1 MNRFLALLLILLL
14 TANPV
19 WAGISIVKSN
29 GITLTGADGIEYVG
43 INGITLTGAD
53 GIFNYNSN
61 GITLTGADGITLTG
75 ADGVTPTGANGA
87 TYTGPNG
94 ITLTGADGITLTG
107 ADGITL
113 TGADGIT
120 LTGADGKQYTADSIL
135 IRRPNGITLTGAD
148 GITLTGADGITLTG
162 ADGAT
167 LVGLNSI
174 TLPRADG
181 ITLTGADG
189 ITLTGAD
196 GITLTGADSIIG
208 FGPAGVIFDHTNPT
222 GITLTGA
229 DGITLTGAD
238 GITLTGADGITLT
251 GADVLRL
258 IGVNNNTGLQGVD
271 PELAVALNR
280 ATDDSNINAVIVY
293 HSAVTDADI
302 AQLQQLGI
310 MGGTRMRVLPVVYV
324 TATKAQ
330 LVAVSHLP
338 RVRSLYGNRT
348 LTFNSDPYF
357 NTTGV
362 QRVAPDGDLRQDN
375 GGMPV
380 TGRNVTVA
388 VLDTGINS
396 QHVDLAG
403 KVVQNVRLADTQS
416 VPATFAY
423 PAPLENLTNTDL
435 ASGHGTFVS
444 GVIAASGASSSGRYA
459 GVAPGARLLGL
470 SAGDLNLM
478 YVLSGFDYLLEK
490 RVKYNVR
497 VVNCSFSANTVFDP
511 NDPVNVA
518 TKMLTDAGVNIV
530 FSAGNSGSGNGTM
543 NPYAIAPWVIG
554 VGATDPNGRLADYSS
569 RGDFGDDLQHP
580 SLVTPGTN
588 IVSLRSAPTVTG
600 VSGLAGAD
608 RERLTVTE
616 LPYYTTA
623 TGTSFSA
630 PQVAGAIALMLE
642 ANPNLT
648 PADVKDI
655 LSRTATPMPRYFFH
669 EAGAGMLN
677 TYAAVLEAAFPERHM
692 GGFRSTLSR
701 NAIRFV
707 TRTSQTFEQTVFP
720 NQTSSANVTIPQ
732 NTIQAGVNIYWD
744 LSPNDFGLRVY
755 DQSNSLLGESNY
767 LNLPGFTGRREKV
780 MLRNPGSQTLRAA
793 ISHSGYVGTTQQV
806 FGAVEVTQV
815 EYPVMLDESTLSPD
829 QTVQV
834 EKSLLAN
841 LMLPE
846 GRKFRP
852 NDAVSRLE
860 LAEALVRAGLV
871 QQYMASAPMF
881 VDVRDDDSR
890 NVVESTQ
897 AFPCSSLFYDA
908 TPGRNFYPY
917 NGATKLAAAI
927 AFVKAAGLSS
937 QATSA
942 FLPLTVSDAAS
953 IPAAWRGYV
962 AVALQRGFISLDGN
976 AFSPSRNLTRVE
988 LATSLNTLVV
998 Q

>member
-1 MNRFLALLLILLL
+1 LLL
-14 TANPV
+14 TAQPV
-19 WAGISIVKSN
+19 LAGLSIIKSN
-29 GITLTGADGIEYVG
+29 GITLTGADGIDYVG
-43 INGITLTGAD
+43 MNGITLTGAD
-53 GIFNYNSN
+53 GIFSYNSN

-75 ADGVTPTGANGA
+75 ADGVTSTGANGA
-87 TYTGPNG
+87 TYTGQNG

-120 LTGADGKQYTADSIL
+120 LTGADGKQYTADSITL
-135 IRRPNGITLTGAD
+135 RQPNGITLTGAD

-162 ADGAT
+162 ADGTAQ
-167 LVGLNSI
+167 VGPNGI
-174 TLPRADG
+174 TLTGADG

-196 GITLTGADSIIG
+196 GITLTGADSAIG
-208 FGPAGVIFDHTNPT
+208 FGPNGLVFNLANPT

-251 GADVLRL
+251 GADGITLT
-258 IGVNNNTGLQGVD
+258 GADDNTGLQSVD
-271 PELAVALNR
+271 PELAVALNK

-293 HSAVTDADI
+293 HASVTDTDI

-310 MGGTRMRVLPVVYV
+310 TGGTRLRILPVVYV

-330 LVAVSHLP
+330 LLAVSQLP
-338 RVRSLYGNRT
+338 RVRSIYGNRT

-362 QRVAPDGDLRQDN
+362 QRVGPDAELRQEN
-375 GGMPV
+375 GSMPV

-388 VLDTGINS
+388 VLDTGING
-396 QHVDLAG
+396 QHADLAG

-416 VPATFAY
+416 LPGSFAY
-423 PAPLENLTNTDL
+423 PAPVENLANTDL
-435 ASGHGTFVS
+435 VGGHGTFVG
-444 GVIAASGASSSGRYA
+444 GVIAANGANSSGRFA

-490 RVKYNVR
+490 RAQYNVR
-497 VVNCSFSANTVFDP
+497 VVNCSFSANTVFDL

-518 TKMLTDAGVNIV
+518 TKMLTDAGVNVV
-530 FSAGNSGSGNGTM
+530 FSAGNTGSGNGTM

-554 VGATDPNGRLADYSS
+554 VGATDATGKLADYSS
-569 RGDFGDDLQHP
+569 RGNFGDALQHP
-580 SLVTPGTN
+580 SLVAPGTN
-588 IVSLRSAPTVTG
+588 IISLRNAPTVTG
-600 VSGLAGAD
+600 VSGIAGAD
-608 RERLTVTE
+608 TQRLSATE

-642 ANPNLT
+642 VNPNLT

-692 GGFRSTLSR
+692 GGFRSTLSS

-707 TRTSQTFEQTVFP
+707 TRTAQTFEQTVFP
-720 NQTSSANVTIPQ
+720 NVTSSTNVSIPQ
-732 NTIQAGVNIYWD
+732 NTIQVGINIYWD
-744 LSPNDFGLRVY
+744 LSANDFGLKVY

-780 MLRNPGSQTLRAA
+780 VLRNPLSQTLRAA
-793 ISHSGYVGTTQQV
+793 ISHSGYAGTSQQV

-815 EYPVMLDESTLSPD
+815 EYPVMLDESTLSVD

-852 NDAVSRLE
+852 NDAVNRLE

-871 QQYMASAPMF
+871 SQYMASAAMF
-881 VDVRDDDSR
+881 TDVRDDYSR
-890 NVVESTQ
+890 NMVESTQ
-897 AFPCSSLFYDA
+897 ALPSGALFYDA
-908 TPGRNFYPY
+908 TPGKKFYPY

-937 QATSA
+937 QAACAS
-942 FLPLTVSDAAS
+942 LPLTVSDASS
-953 IPAAWRGYV
+953 IPLAWRGYV
-962 AVALQRGFISLDGN
+962 AVALQRGFVSLDGN
-976 AFSPSRNLTRVE
+976 AFNPSRNLTRLE
-988 LATSLNTLVV
+988 LARSLNTLVS

>member
-1 MNRFLALLLILLL
+1 MNRFLALLLVLLL
-14 TANPV
+14 TAQPV
-19 WAGISIVKSN
+19 WAGLSVVRSN
-29 GITLTGADGIEYVG
+29 GITLTGADGINYVG

-61 GITLTGADGITLTG
+61 GITLTGADGIPLTG
-75 ADGVTPTGANGA
+75 TDGVTSTGPNGA

-120 LTGADGKQYTADSIL
+120 LTGADGKQYTADSIIL
-135 IRRPNGITLTGAD
+135 RRPNGITLTGAD

-162 ADGAT
+162 ADGTAR
-167 LVGLNSI
+167 VGPNGI
-174 TLPRADG
+174 TLTGADGITLIKADG

-189 ITLTGAD
+189 IA
-196 GITLTGADSIIG
+196 LTGADSATGIG
-208 FGPAGVIFDHTNPT
+208 TTGVLFDLANPT

-238 GITLTGADGITLT
+238 GIALIRAHGITLT
-251 GADVLRL
+251 GVDGIPLT
-258 IGVNNNTGLQGVD
+258 GVDDNTGLQSLD
-271 PELAVALNR
+271 PELATTLNN

-293 HSAVTDADI
+293 HLSVTDADI

-310 MGGTRMRVLPVVYV
+310 TGGTRLRMLPVGYV
-324 TATKAQ
+324 TGTQAQ
-330 LVAVSHLP
+330 LLPVSTLP

-362 QRVAPDGDLRQDN
+362 QRVAPDNDLRQEN
-375 GGMPV
+375 GSLPV

-388 VLDTGINS
+388 ILDTGING
-396 QHVDLAG
+396 QHADLAG
-403 KVVQNVRLADTQS
+403 KVVQNVKLADTQS
-416 VPATFAY
+416 IPGTFVY

-435 ASGHGTFVS
+435 LAGHGTFVS
-444 GVIAASGASSSGRYA
+444 GVIAASGASSSGRFA

-497 VVNCSFSANTVFDP
+497 VVNCSFSADTVFDL

-518 TKMLTDAGVNIV
+518 TRILTDTGVNVV

-554 VGATDPNGRLADYSS
+554 VGATDAAGRLADYSS
-569 RGDFGDDLQHP
+569 RGNFGDALQHP
-580 SLVTPGTN
+580 SLVAPGTN
-588 IVSLRSAPTVTG
+588 IISLRNAPTVTG
-600 VSGLAGAD
+600 VSGIAGAD
-608 RERLTVTE
+608 TQRLSPTE
-616 LPYYTTA
+616 MLYYTTA

-642 ANPNLT
+642 VNPNLT
-648 PADVKDI
+648 PAEVKDI

-692 GGFRSTLSR
+692 GAFRSTLSK
-701 NAIRFV
+701 NAVRFT
-707 TRTSQTFEQTVFP
+707 TRTSQTFEQMLFP
-720 NQTSSANVTIPQ
+720 NLTSSTNVTIPS
-732 NTIQAGVNIYWD
+732 NTIQASVNIYWD
-744 LSPNDFGLRVY
+744 LSANDFGLRVY
-755 DQSNSLLGESNY
+755 DPSNLLLGESNY
-767 LNLPGFTGRREKV
+767 LNLPGFTGRHEKV
-780 MLRNPGSQTLRAA
+780 VLRNPVSQTLRAA
-793 ISHSGYVGTTQQV
+793 TFHSGNAGTSQQV
-806 FGAVEVTQV
+806 FGAVETTQV
-815 EYPVMLDESTLSPD
+815 EYPVLLDQSTFSPD
-829 QTVQV
+829 QAVQV
-834 EKSLLAN
+834 QQSLLEN
-841 LMLPE
+841 LMLPD

-852 NDAVSRLE
+852 DTVVTRVE
-860 LAEALVRAGLV
+860 LAEALIRTGLV
-871 QQYMASAPMF
+871 PQYMASGAMF
-881 VDVRDDDSR
+881 TDVRDTYSR

-897 AFPCSSLFYDA
+897 AFPSGPLFYDA
-908 TPGRNFYPY
+908 IRGKNFYPY
-917 NGATKLAAAI
+917 NGSTKLAAAI
-927 AFVKAAGLSS
+927 AFVKAKGLDS
-937 QATSA
+937 QAASA
-942 FLPLTVSDAAS
+942 SLPLTVSDGLS

-962 AVALQRGFISLDGN
+962 AVALQRGFVRLDGN
-976 AFSPSRNLTRVE
+976 AFSPWRSLTRVE
-988 LATSLNTLVV
+988 LATSLNTLVS